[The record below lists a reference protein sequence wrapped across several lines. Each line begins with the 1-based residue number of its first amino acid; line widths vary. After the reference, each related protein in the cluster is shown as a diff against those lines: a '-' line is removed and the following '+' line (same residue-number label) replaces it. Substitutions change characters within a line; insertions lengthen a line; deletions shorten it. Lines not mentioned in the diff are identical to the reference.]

1 MVQRVLSMYKY
12 GNVQVRERESVCVCW
27 EEGGR
32 GVWGWGAEG
41 RQSGK
46 ERVMEKFSFYAL
58 SAREKERGDLRRQ

>member
-1 MVQRVLSMYKY
+1 MLKM
-12 GNVQVRERESVCVCW
+12 RER
-27 EEGGR
+27 GGR
-32 GVWGWGAEG
+32 GAEG